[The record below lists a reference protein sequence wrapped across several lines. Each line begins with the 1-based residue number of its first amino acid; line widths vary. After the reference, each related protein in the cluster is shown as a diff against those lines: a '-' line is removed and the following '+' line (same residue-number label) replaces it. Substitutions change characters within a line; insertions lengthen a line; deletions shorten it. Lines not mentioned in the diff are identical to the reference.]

1 MEFIHSNSATGHSGY
16 HKIIQ
21 RAKTNFY
28 WKGMC
33 TNIKKFVHECTI
45 CQFNKHETVP
55 SLGLLQPL
63 PIPSR
68 IWFDMS
74 MDYIEG
80 LPLSHGF
87 SMILVVIDR
96 LTKYRHFLSMAHLYM
111 VATVAQVFLD
121 NVLKL
126 QLLLEGAL
134 TSSRHYSGFQ
144 FGLPSP
150 IGWPNRSFQQMPRDL
165 PSVLCMGKAKG
176 IECMDS
182 YG

>member
-1 MEFIHSNSATGHSGY
+1 
-16 HKIIQ
+16 
-21 RAKTNFY
+21 
-28 WKGMC
+28 MC

-126 QLLLEGAL
+126 
-134 TSSRHYSGFQ
+134 H
-144 FGLPSP
+144 GLPST
-150 IGWPNRSFQQMPRDL
+150 IVSDRDWVFISSFWRELLRLQGTTLAFNSAYHPQLDGQTEAFNKCL
-165 PSVLCMGKAKG
+165 ETYLLCYAWAKPK
-176 IECMDS
+176 E
-182 YG
+182 